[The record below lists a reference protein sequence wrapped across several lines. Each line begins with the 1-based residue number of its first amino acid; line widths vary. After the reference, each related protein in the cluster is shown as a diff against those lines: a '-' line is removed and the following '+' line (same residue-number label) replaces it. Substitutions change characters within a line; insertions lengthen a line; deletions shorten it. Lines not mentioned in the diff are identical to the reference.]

1 MTSSQVYPTLPS
13 TIDPEH
19 MHTDATAGIVGTEWY
34 APSSVC
40 RLNELVRIHGRRVQL
55 PRAIQQK
62 TDLPCSMLTMIPT
75 SRRIRRLP

>member
-1 MTSSQVYPTLPS
+1 MTSSQVYPPLPS

-40 RLNELVRIHGRRVQL
+40 RRNKLVVSKHQRVQL
-55 PRAIQQK
+55 PHAVQQK
-62 TDLPCSMLTMIPT
+62 TDLDAVCFQ
-75 SRRIRRLP
+75 